1 MSFLI
6 RFPSNIEF
14 IPFDEFQRNKR
25 KSHSLFRKK
34 KRTKAAFVEVNIICQ
49 GPFCNFDPLLLVGRN
64 QSIIETRRTDGQNS
78 GILGSLRLSE
88 CEVTLKHLWLSDSA
102 KEERSVGA
110 QSLCR
115 KGG

>member
-1 MSFLI
+1 MTNFNETKENLI
-6 RFPSNIEF
+6 HCFG
-14 IPFDEFQRNKR
+14 
-25 KSHSLFRKK
+25 K